1 MEKEKILQLIALH
14 LEGNVRELN
23 KSLEDYK
30 NASNLD
36 EGDTIDPE
44 DYSQQAEQKEMS
56 YQMQIQLDNA
66 QSGLSRLK
74 DFSGKT
80 FSVAKAGALIETDK
94 NWILLGVS
102 IPSLQVGNKELLGIS
117 PESPAFAVINGKA
130 KGESFN
136 LGKNSFT
143 ILEVN

>member
-1 MEKEKILQLIALH
+1 MEKEKILQLIARH

-23 KSLEDYK
+23 KSLEDYI

-56 YQMQIQLDNA
+56 YQMQIQLDKA

-80 FSVAKAGALIETDK
+80 FSVAKTGALIETDK

-117 PESPAFAVINGKA
+117 PESPAFAVINGKT